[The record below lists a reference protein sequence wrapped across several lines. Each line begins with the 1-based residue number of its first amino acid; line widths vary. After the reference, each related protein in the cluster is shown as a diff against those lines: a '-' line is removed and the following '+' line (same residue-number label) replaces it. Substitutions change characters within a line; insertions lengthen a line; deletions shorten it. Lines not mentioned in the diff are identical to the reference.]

1 MDFFPLKNFFQ
12 VQGLLIF
19 DPFSLV
25 PCFLVC
31 CIITIIII
39 IVTAVQNVKEEIT
52 SKNSNVFMCHSFQ
65 VYLYLYFFFI
75 YIFIWGLIS
84 IQKEKP
90 HLVCAF
96 YKCVCFELFSED
108 SKLWK
113 VG

>member
-52 SKNSNVFMCHSFQ
+52 KQEQQCVHVSFLSGVFVF
-65 VYLYLYFFFI
+65 VFFFYI
-75 YIFIWGLIS
+75 Y
-84 IQKEKP
+84 
-90 HLVCAF
+90 F
-96 YKCVCFELFSED
+96 YLGFNFHTKRKASSGMRFL
-108 SKLWK
+108 
-113 VG
+113 